1 MKKINKKTYIFL
13 KFLFTFL
20 LLFIVVMF
28 LIVTVLKHETIT
40 YGKVDINVGK
50 YPKLKVS
57 NEESALTNE
66 STIVSLDNNSESV
79 INYKLYFTVDK
90 TSTIDTKYIRLNFN
104 NKTYDLSKINYL
116 EINNKYYYFIQEGT
130 IDAKTSEP
138 FDSYLWIDSSF
149 NGDLNESKIFVDY
162 DTLA

>member
-13 KFLFTFL
+13 KFLFTFI
-20 LLFIVVMF
+20 LLFIAVMF
-28 LIVTVLKHETIT
+28 LIVNVLKTENVT
-40 YGKVDINVGK
+40 YGDVDINVGK

-57 NEESALTNE
+57 NEESALSND
-66 STIVSLDNNSESV
+66 STIVSLDNNSESSV
-79 INYKLYFTVDK
+79 NYKLYFTVDK

-104 NKTYDLSKINYL
+104 NNTYDLSKLNYL

-138 FDSYLWIDSSF
+138 FDSYIWIDSSF
-149 NGDLNESKIFVDY
+149 TGDINESKIFIDY